1 MLLDVALRDYDLK
14 SVPEFA
20 RCAETIGYDCIWT
33 SETQHDPFLPLGVA
47 ATATS
52 KIKLVTSIAVAFPRS
67 PMITAYTAWDL
78 QKASAGRF
86 ILGLGSQVR
95 AHNQRRFSVKFE
107 SPGPKLREVVLALRA
122 IWDCWQNGT
131 HLRFKGKFY
140 NFDLMTPFFNPG
152 PIAHPTVP
160 VFVAGVNRYMYR
172 MAGEVCDGLH
182 VHPFHTAKYLH
193 EYVHP
198 AVNEGLQTSG
208 RSRRNFQYATS
219 VFVIV
224 GDTERERAENT
235 EAIRQQIAF
244 YASTRTYAPV
254 LEAHGW
260 EAISP
265 ELHQKSLD
273 GDWKAMSRLI
283 TDEMIDEVAVSG
295 TYEII
300 VQKLRQRYE
309 GLLDSSRTSPRL

>member
-1 MLLDVALRDYDLK
+1 
-14 SVPEFA
+14 
-20 RCAETIGYDCIWT
+20 
-33 SETQHDPFLPLGVA
+33 
-47 ATATS
+47 
-52 KIKLVTSIAVAFPRS
+52 
-67 PMITAYTAWDL
+67 
-78 QKASAGRF
+78 
-86 ILGLGSQVR
+86 
-95 AHNQRRFSVKFE
+95 
-107 SPGPKLREVVLALRA
+107 
-122 IWDCWQNGT
+122 
-131 HLRFKGKFY
+131 
-140 NFDLMTPFFNPG
+140 MTPFFNPG

-160 VFVAGVNRYMYR
+160 VFVAGVNRYMCR

-182 VHPFHTAKYLH
+182 VHPFHTAKYLR

-208 RSRRNFQYATS
+208 HSRRNFQYATS
-219 VFVIV
+219 VFVIVIV